1 MDKKHFRRCIK
12 INFIMGLKERL
23 QAATSEKGVNALLE
37 EGKGYKDA
45 SEAIKRRW
53 KKVAEESLRRMNK
66 EKNNAKKKEKR

>member
-1 MDKKHFRRCIK
+1 
-12 INFIMGLKERL
+12 MGLKERL